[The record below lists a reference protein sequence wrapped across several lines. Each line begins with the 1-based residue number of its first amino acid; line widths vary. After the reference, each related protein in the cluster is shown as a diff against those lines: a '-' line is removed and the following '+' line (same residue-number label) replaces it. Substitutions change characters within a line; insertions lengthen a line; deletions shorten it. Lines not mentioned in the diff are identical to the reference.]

1 MLGTILGF
9 CLATASAASVIE
21 PNRWPGGDR
30 TLERAAESTAAVAV
44 ARVAGPIEIV
54 ERSAAHLSTQTS
66 RADGTVLSGGGMVFY
81 AHGRQKFD
89 FGEFLHGRGKAGER
103 ALEYGYVERTQGFP
117 LPSPKTPIP
126 NGLKLLLL
134 LDDKGEFVKAL
145 PDSPESRKA
154 VAAALK
160 KKEEKK

>member
-1 MLGTILGF
+1 MLGTVLGF
-9 CLATASAASVIE
+9 CIATASAASVIE
-21 PNRWPGGDR
+21 PSRWPGGE
-30 TLERAAESTAAVAV
+30 TSLERAVESTAAVAV
-44 ARVAGPIEIV
+44 ARAAGPIEIV

-89 FGEFLHGRGKAGER
+89 VADYLHGKGKVEER
-103 ALEYGYVERTQGFP
+103 TIEIDYVERAQGFP

-126 NGLKLLLL
+126 NGLKVLLL
-134 LDDKGEFVKAL
+134 LDEKGGYVKAL
-145 PDSPESRKA
+145 PDTPENRKA

-160 KKEEKK
+160 KGKK